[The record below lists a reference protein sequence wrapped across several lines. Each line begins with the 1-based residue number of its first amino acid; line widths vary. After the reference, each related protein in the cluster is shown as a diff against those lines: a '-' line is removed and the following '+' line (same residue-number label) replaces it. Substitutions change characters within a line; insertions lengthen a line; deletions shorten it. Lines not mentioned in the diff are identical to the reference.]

1 MRILELQ
8 ELAKDKGFD
17 SLKFKFKTLF
27 GEEKEGQWIDAYFGF
42 FKIDGM
48 EASSMLTV
56 NGWRKE
62 FGDEL
67 FEFEVVSD

>member
-8 ELAKDKGFD
+8 KLAQKKGYD

-27 GEEKEGQWIDAYFGF
+27 AQEEVECKWVDAYYGF
-42 FKIDGM
+42 FKVNGSNNI
-48 EASSMLTV
+48 LTV
-56 NGWRKE
+56 KGWRKE

-67 FEFEVVSD
+67 FEFEVID

>member
-42 FKIDGM
+42 FRIDGM
-48 EASSMLTV
+48 KESSMLTV
-56 NGWRKE
+56 QGWRKE

-67 FEFEVVSD
+67 FEFEVVND

>member
-8 ELAKDKGFD
+8 KLAQEKGYD

-27 GEEKEGQWIDAYFGF
+27 GTESQGQWEDAYFVL
-42 FKIDGM
+42 FKIDG
-48 EASSMLTV
+48 SSGLLSV
-56 NGWRKE
+56 SGWRKE

-67 FEFEVVSD
+67 FEFEVID